1 MTEDSKKIILKYHST
16 IRIEHPSTT
25 WLGRILQ
32 RMRILTKQVK
42 EDTGIRLFYIKSLRN
57 DCSFLILARNR

>member
-42 EDTGIRLFYIKSLRN
+42 EDTGISLFYKN
-57 DCSFLILARNR
+57 TDG

>member
-1 MTEDSKKIILKYHST
+1 MTEDSKETTKIWHST

-57 DCSFLILARNR
+57 DCSFLILATNR